1 MKLIRLVRIRRSRT
15 RDADVMISEFE
26 MRPGKLIFRHV
37 AGDAVLLTD
46 RAGWRGPGGGKF
58 ERFAASP
65 MAGQAFGVVKRRV
78 SAHFM
83 VRIVAR
89 KATDATIGGVKAAA

>member
-1 MKLIRLVRIRRSRT
+1 MKLTRLVWIRRSRAY
-15 RDADVMISEFE
+15 DADVMIGEFE

-46 RAGWRGPGGGKF
+46 RAGWGGPGGGEF
-58 ERFAASP
+58 ERFTATP
-65 MAGQAFGVVKRRV
+65 MAGQAFGVIKSSV
-78 SAHFM
+78 SAHFV

-89 KATDATIGGVKAAA
+89 KATDAAIGGVEAAA